1 MANGFTIGKYLSV
14 DSPIHRMDTALK
26 LLVVVVY
33 SIVLF
38 AIPGWLNLGLCGLAL
53 VAAYTAAHIEP
64 RYAIAGIK
72 PVLYILVFTL
82 VVNAF
87 TLNATFADSTTLP
100 LVGCF
105 GLTLTG
111 ALTGMFYCLRI
122 AFFIAATALITY
134 TSTLVEIVDGTRKL
148 LSPLARFGLPVEDIA
163 TVCALT
169 LRFIPSTVEE
179 AERIRQA
186 QQARGLSL
194 DSGGLFTRAMAWVPV
209 IRPLFINLFRH
220 AQTIGAAMDARCYTG
235 ATRTHLS
242 GR

>member
-1 MANGFTIGKYLSV
+1 MANGFTIGKYLGIN
-14 DSPIHRMDTALK
+14 SPIHRMSAALK
-26 LLVVVVY
+26 LFIVIVY

-38 AIPGWLNLGLCGLAL
+38 AVPGWLNLGLCGLAL
-53 VAAYTAAHIEP
+53 IAAYAAAHIQP

-82 VVNAF
+82 IVNAF
-87 TLNATFADSTTLP
+87 TLNATPANNTTLP
-100 LVGCF
+100 LIGSF
-105 GLTLTG
+105 GLTLAG
-111 ALTGMFYCLRI
+111 ALTGLFYCLRI

-148 LSPLARFGLPVEDIA
+148 LSPLARLGLPVEDIA

-186 QQARGLSL
+186 QQARGLSFDNGSL
-194 DSGGLFTRAMAWVPV
+194 LTRAMAWVPV

-235 ATRTHLS
+235 VARTHLS
-242 GR
+242 GK